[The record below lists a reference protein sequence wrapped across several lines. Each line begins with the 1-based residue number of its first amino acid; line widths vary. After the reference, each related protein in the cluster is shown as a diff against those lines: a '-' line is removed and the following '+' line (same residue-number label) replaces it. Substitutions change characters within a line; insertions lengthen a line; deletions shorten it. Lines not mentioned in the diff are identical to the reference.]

1 MACFMYRNRLPT
13 DLENSWNFVDLEDSW
28 NFMLDVKFSH
38 DKLIYAGFDTVVAVL
53 CRSYFVL

>member
-1 MACFMYRNRLPT
+1 MYRNRLPT